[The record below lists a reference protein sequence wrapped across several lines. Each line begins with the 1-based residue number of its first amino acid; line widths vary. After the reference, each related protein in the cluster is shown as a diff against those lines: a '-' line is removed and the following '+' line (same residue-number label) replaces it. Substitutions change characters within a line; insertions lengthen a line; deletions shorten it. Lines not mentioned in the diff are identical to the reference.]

1 LPFPPG
7 LLLVEDVHIQIH
19 HPDPPI
25 PRIHTSASSGSG
37 NSATATGSTSTCLRG
52 SATVVGSLK
61 NLDLRGTAVT
71 PSGLANCLWALTHH
85 QNHHHSSR
93 SADHSWCKVW
103 FEALHLGATTLF
115 EGGSRSAGNEDDD
128 ERNAQN
134 KRHQHEQQLRTTSED
149 LARLETVL
157 AMDEME
163 RETNSEGVSYYLT
176 SRAAL
181 P

>member
-1 LPFPPG
+1 
-7 LLLVEDVHIQIH
+7 
-19 HPDPPI
+19 
-25 PRIHTSASSGSG
+25 
-37 NSATATGSTSTCLRG
+37 
-52 SATVVGSLK
+52 VVGSLK

-85 QNHHHSSR
+85 HHHHHHHHQSS

-103 FEALHLGATTLF
+103 FEALHLGATALF
-115 EGGSRSAGNEDDD
+115 EEGSRGEHGAAAVAGEVIPGKFD
-128 ERNAQN
+128 EHNAH
-134 KRHQHEQQLRTTSED
+134 RHQHLLWTSED

-163 RETNSEGVSYYLT
+163 RENSSEGVSYLT
-176 SRAAL
+176 SGAQ